1 MKKIEITKGENK
13 YIFQEPFAND
23 LLEFKI
29 DNGEIQNKL
38 IELQKRAKKFKDLKD
53 DNRTEQDN
61 MDINELVSE
70 INLSVAKKD
79 KLNFAFAVKNLIS
92 VESKDYSLETIKGFQ
107 VPISFLSDV
116 TEAFAESLTVENL
129 GK

>member
-29 DNGEIQNKL
+29 NNGEIQSKL
-38 IELQKRAKKFKDLKD
+38 IELQKRAKKFKDLKETD
-53 DNRTEQDN
+53 RSDQDN
-61 MDINELVSE
+61 LDINEIVFE
-70 INLSVAKKD
+70 INLNVAKKD

-92 VESKDYSLETIKGFQ
+92 VESKDYSLDDIKGFQ
-107 VPISFLSDV
+107 VPMSFLSDV
-116 TEAFAESLTVENL
+116 TEAFAESLTIENL